1 MSSSNRKHHRQS
13 SVVMRLT
20 LRYGLV
26 SALFC
31 TAVFYLVSVRI
42 RTAMIHQVDDLL
54 TDELHECA
62 IIYETQGMSGLV
74 EEFLRET
81 SATAPDELFF
91 RLVSVKGEVLKSSD
105 LTQWAGIEEELV
117 SAAIPNQREYRHV
130 TLFSHDH
137 PLNARLASLNLDG
150 HVVLQLGLSLQHENL
165 SHLRTRQI
173 LLATS
178 LAMIGLSTLAGYWV
192 ARQAMTGVRRVT
204 RTVQG
209 IHKSNLNRRVPSG
222 TEGREIDELASAF
235 NQMLHRIEALV
246 FELKEVSD
254 NVAHDLRSPIT
265 RMRGIA
271 ETTLTGAPDLTAY
284 QDMGLIVLE
293 ECDRLAEMINT
304 MLEIAQS
311 ESGVLVMEESDVEI
325 NSLLRNALDLFQPLA
340 EEKNILLLSDLP
352 ESEVVLRGDK
362 GRLQRAVAN
371 LLDNAL
377 KYTPANG
384 SVHLACNTTHQQVE
398 ITIGDTGP
406 GILPEEL
413 PRLFDRF
420 YRGEKSR
427 SSPGNGLGLSLAKT
441 IIQSHHGDLTVEST
455 PGQGSVFAI
464 SLPRPAK

>member
-1 MSSSNRKHHRQS
+1 MSSSNPKAHRQT

-31 TAVFYLVSVRI
+31 TAVFNLVSVRI

-54 TDELHECA
+54 TDELQECS

-74 EEFLRET
+74 EEFNRET
-81 SATAPDELFF
+81 GATAADELLF
-91 RLVSVKGEVLKSSD
+91 RLVSVEGEILKSSD
-105 LTQWAGIEEELV
+105 LTHWVGIEEELASV
-117 SAAIPNQREYRHV
+117 VIPNQREYRHA
-130 TLFSHDH
+130 TLFSQDH

-150 HVVLQLGLSLQHENL
+150 RVVLQLGLSLQHENQ

-178 LAMIGLSTLAGYWV
+178 LAMIGLSTLAGFWV

-209 IHKSNLNRRVPSG
+209 IHKSNLNQRVPSG
-222 TEGREIDELASAF
+222 TEGREIDELARAF

-246 FELKEVSD
+246 YELKEVSD

-311 ESGVLVMEESDVEI
+311 ESGVLVMQESDVEI
-325 NSLLRNALDLFQPLA
+325 NSLLRNALDLFLPVA

-352 ESEVVLRGDK
+352 EPPVVLRGDK

-384 SVHLACNTTHQQVE
+384 SVHLACSATHEQVQ
-398 ITIGDTGP
+398 ISIGDTGP
-406 GILPEEL
+406 GILPEDL

-420 YRGEKSR
+420 FRGEKSR
-427 SSPGNGLGLSLAKT
+427 SSPGNGLGLSLAKS

-464 SLPRPAK
+464 TLPRRPK

>member
-81 SATAPDELFF
+81 GATAPDELFF

-178 LAMIGLSTLAGYWV
+178 LAMIGLSTLAGYWW
-192 ARQAMTGVRRVT
+192 
-204 RTVQG
+204 
-209 IHKSNLNRRVPSG
+209 P
-222 TEGREIDELASAF
+222 GR
-235 NQMLHRIEALV
+235 
-246 FELKEVSD
+246 
-254 NVAHDLRSPIT
+254 P
-265 RMRGIA
+265 
-271 ETTLTGAPDLTAY
+271 
-284 QDMGLIVLE
+284 
-293 ECDRLAEMINT
+293 
-304 MLEIAQS
+304 
-311 ESGVLVMEESDVEI
+311 
-325 NSLLRNALDLFQPLA
+325 
-340 EEKNILLLSDLP
+340 
-352 ESEVVLRGDK
+352 
-362 GRLQRAVAN
+362 
-371 LLDNAL
+371 
-377 KYTPANG
+377 
-384 SVHLACNTTHQQVE
+384 
-398 ITIGDTGP
+398 
-406 GILPEEL
+406 
-413 PRLFDRF
+413 
-420 YRGEKSR
+420 
-427 SSPGNGLGLSLAKT
+427 
-441 IIQSHHGDLTVEST
+441 
-455 PGQGSVFAI
+455 
-464 SLPRPAK
+464 